1 MQKRFWRG
9 AAAGLL
15 VSALLVGGVSAATLE
30 TPQQG
35 IDISHWNDGADFAA
49 IKSDGRTF
57 VYIKATEGITYNDSA
72 YTSNRT
78 GAAAAG
84 LLWGA
89 YHFMRFNVSPEAQA
103 EHFWQI
109 ISGTGYTLRPVV
121 DVEVADGVQ
130 KAADVRAILARFC
143 ARFEELSGMQP
154 VIYSYTRYINEYGLA
169 KDFSDR
175 LLWQADYRSARADT
189 GWSAQV
195 WQYSESGSVA
205 GLGGNVDLNTMYDDA
220 VLMPGVSIGQT
231 TTAGSTAGSV
241 TKIGNASVLAHQ
253 RAWNSLRI
261 YPSIA
266 EDGISGAQTR
276 QATVSLQWL
285 TGITQDGV
293 WGTQTQAAYQSIMDK
308 PTLRQGSTGKAV
320 RYVQLRVGAAI
331 DGKFGTATSQAVRTW
346 QRAHGLDADGIVGPR
361 TWAALLGV

>member
-1 MQKRFWRG
+1 MHKIVR
-9 AAAGLL
+9 AAAVGML
-15 VSALLVGGVSAATLE
+15 VSALLAGSVSAATLE
-30 TPQQG
+30 TPQDG
-35 IDISHWNDGADFAA
+35 IDISHWNVGADFAE
-49 IKSDGRTF
+49 IKAAGKTF

-130 KAADVRAILARFC
+130 KAADVRALLERFC
-143 ARFEELSGMQP
+143 ARFAELSGMQP
-154 VIYSYTRYINEYGLA
+154 VIYSYTSYINEYGLA
-169 KDFSDR
+169 KEFSDR
-175 LLWQADYRSARADT
+175 LLWQADYRSTRADT
-189 GWSAQV
+189 GWAAQV

-220 VLMPGVSIGQT
+220 VLMPGASIGQA
-231 TTAGSTAGSV
+231 TAGNAAASE
-241 TKIGNASVLAHQ
+241 TKTGDATVLAHQ

-261 YPSIA
+261 YPSVS
-266 EDGISGAQTR
+266 EDGVSGPQTR
-276 QATVSLQWL
+276 RATVSLQWL
-285 TGITQDGV
+285 TGIAQDGV
-293 WGTQTQAAYQSIMDK
+293 WGAQTQAAYQSITDK
-308 PTLRQGSTGKAV
+308 PTLRQGNTGAAV
-320 RYVQLRVGAAI
+320 RYIQLRVGIAI
-331 DGKFGTATSQAVRTW
+331 DGKFGPATAAAVKAW
-346 QRAHGLDADGIVGPR
+346 QSAHGLSADGIVGPA